1 MSQREHGAWSCDFST
16 IGKYDEYERDR
27 EIEKRD
33 DLIGSSEHSVQRMIM
48 IDTMKI
54 VKLGGRWRLEVIP
67 HVMFS

>member
-1 MSQREHGAWSCDFST
+1 M
-16 IGKYDEYERDR
+16 
-27 EIEKRD
+27 EKLD

-67 HVMFS
+67 HVQFS